1 MAATAPERAGATTVD
16 LDDRG
21 HDLRGL
27 RGPDRAGPG
36 PARRGGLGQRQ
47 PAAEWAT
54 VTYDPAL
61 TGPPAFAAKV
71 ADLGYAVGRDPPQ
84 PTPHTVHQEQP

>member
-1 MAATAPERAGATTVD
+1 
-16 LDDRG
+16 
-21 HDLRGL
+21 
-27 RGPDRAGPG
+27 
-36 PARRGGLGQRQ
+36 
-47 PAAEWAT
+47 